1 MTLTEMLERTVRTF
15 PDKPAIVSGAGALTY
30 REFDEVTNRLANM
43 LLGLGVKPGD
53 PVAVLM
59 PPTTNWLIG
68 YFGATKAGARVVILN
83 AMLTPPELGAQLLD
97 SGSAIVLTESRFAQA
112 LAAATPGGPS
122 PLEHVFPL
130 DAPEFKQKLEQLPA
144 TPPQLRP
151 DMADECDRACLAR
164 RRAWC
169 THTGP

>member
-59 PPTTNWLIG
+59 PPAMDWLIG

-97 SGSAIVLTESRFAQA
+97 SGSTIVLTESRFAQA
-112 LAAATPGGPS
+112 LGAAAPDGP
-122 PLEHVFPL
+122 PLHRQECAGDHRAPQDKPDCRCAGDVQRAL
-130 DAPEFKQKLEQLPA
+130 DGA
-144 TPPQLRP
+144 
-151 DMADECDRACLAR
+151 
-164 RRAWC
+164 
-169 THTGP
+169 